1 MTEYYLNDSPH
12 LFSETQA
19 ALSYIVVELYLSIWL
34 YIANKVTL
42 EAWSQLT

>member
-19 ALSYIVVELYLSIWL
+19 VFRISSLILYFCFGYVLLIKGLW
-34 YIANKVTL
+34 NRGHD
-42 EAWSQLT
+42 

>member
-19 ALSYIVVELYLSIWL
+19 ALSYIVVDFVSQYWL

-42 EAWSQLT
+42 EAWTRLT